1 MPIRVHL
8 YHQCLEYHVQN
19 KEGNAKASELSD
31 LLTICP
37 LLVEAA
43 FDNYWGS
50 GLDKKWHNVHQ
61 FEGVGSQ
68 EHHGP
73 NSDRFCSFQTS
84 KISRR
89 TDR

>member
-1 MPIRVHL
+1 MPICVHL
-8 YHQCLEYHVQN
+8 YHQCLENHAQN
-19 KEGNAKASELSD
+19 KVGNAKASELSD

-43 FDNYWGS
+43 FDNYGGS

-61 FEGVGSQ
+61 FEGVASQ

-73 NSDRFCSFQTS
+73 NSDRFCSFQT

-89 TDR
+89 TDG